1 MTRHPLIELRNLSLT
16 LPTSESRN
24 RSFKNLVLSKI
35 MGRIVNFPPREILS
49 NIDLKIFR
57 GESLSVIG
65 NNGSGKSSL
74 LRVLSEIYTP
84 SEGSLVG
91 SPTRMPLIELDGAF
105 NGELTVLENI
115 DFLSILLG
123 VHYKKIPS
131 IRQSVLEFSELEN
144 FATQPMRILSTGMKA
159 RFAFA
164 FATSIESELIF
175 IDESLSVGD
184 LQFSKKATAR
194 IRELKKKGVTLVLVT
209 HDMTL
214 ARKFTTKCLWLENG
228 TIKLYGNTNFIIG
241 KYQKISGLRN

>member
-1 MTRHPLIELRNLSLT
+1 MKRHPLIELRNLSLD

-24 RSFKNLVLSKI
+24 RSLKNLVLSKL
-35 MGRIVNFPPREILS
+35 GGHVVPNPSRNILS

-65 NNGSGKSSL
+65 KNGSGKSSL
-74 LRVLSEIYTP
+74 LRVLSEIYSP
-84 SEGSLVG
+84 SAGLLVG
-91 SPTRMPLIELDGAF
+91 APSRMPLIELDGAF

-123 VHYKKIPS
+123 VHHKRISS
-131 IRQSVLEFSELEN
+131 IRKSALEFSELQN
-144 FATQPMRILSTGMKA
+144 FASQPMRTLSTGMKA

-164 FATSIESELIF
+164 FATSIECELIF

-184 LQFSKKATAR
+184 YQFSKKANAR

-209 HDMTL
+209 HDLIL
-214 ARKFTTKCLWLENG
+214 ARRFTSKCLWLEEG
-228 TIKLYGNTNFIIG
+228 STRLYGSTKFVIG
-241 KYQKISGLRN
+241 KYQNSD

>member
-1 MTRHPLIELRNLSLT
+1 MTRHLLIELRNLSLT

-24 RSFKNLVLSKI
+24 RSLKNLVLSKI
-35 MGRIVNFPPREILS
+35 MRRVVTIPPREILS
-49 NIDLKIFR
+49 NIDLRIFR

-84 SEGSLVG
+84 SAGSLVG
-91 SPTRMPLIELDGAF
+91 APTRMPLIELDGAF

-123 VHYKKIPS
+123 VHYKSISS

-144 FATQPMRILSTGMKA
+144 FAAQPMRTLSTGMKA

-184 LQFSKKATAR
+184 FQFSKKATTR

-209 HDMTL
+209 HDLTL
-214 ARKFTTKCLWLENG
+214 ASKFTTKCLWLENG
-228 TIKLYGNTNFIIG
+228 TIKLYGNTKSVIG
-241 KYQKISGLRN
+241 KYQKLSGPTN